1 MIDISVNHPDN
12 FLTYSV
18 RLRTYASQEFGRY
31 FPISLMCRNEILM
44 TAAPREKLAHLTAIN
59 NVQLWANNTKH

>member
-12 FLTYSV
+12 FLTYSL
-18 RLRTYASQEFGRY
+18 RLRTFASQEFGRY

-44 TAAPREKLAHLTAIN
+44 TAAPRGFNAWCNALGVGL
-59 NVQLWANNTKH
+59 